1 MKKLLLSIL
10 LLWLFHGSYLIAQ
23 SNSTDEDIFRIE
35 AYKLQTGD
43 NFILD
48 GVMDETFWKNVIP
61 ATQFTQQNPNEGGE
75 PSEKTEVYIA
85 YDSDYLYIAAFLY
98 ESDVSGILAFQR
110 RRNESLR
117 TDDRFMW
124 ILDTFHDGRNAY
136 FFETNPAGLMGDG
149 LLTVGQSVNINK
161 AWDGI
166 WDVKSTIN
174 QEGWIVEAR
183 IPFRSLDFNPDKTTW
198 GINFQR
204 TVRRHNEEILWS
216 GWKRNQ
222 GLFLP
227 QNAGVLMGLENINQG
242 LGLEVTPFVT
252 ASGSR
257 VWTNGR
263 NPKDDLNTDVG
274 FDMSYN
280 INPGF
285 RTSLTV
291 NTDFAE
297 TEVDQRRVNLTRFN
311 INFPEQRDFFLEGS
325 SIFAFVPG
333 SGVFPYFSRNIG
345 LINGVPVP
353 IQAGIQALGRHQNMS
368 MGLYQIRTGETDFS
382 NSEDFTAARI
392 KQNILSQSSFGL
404 IYTRRATLNDDF
416 FNDRHT
422 VGADVDL
429 NTSTFMGNKKLQF
442 QAYFLWNNTHTDEE
456 NSTFGDRTS
465 RGIRV
470 AYPNFPF
477 FAHAS
482 YRVFGE
488 VFNPAVGF
496 APRVGVK
503 RFQPTIGYQ
512 QMLPAN
518 RYLRYW
524 EADIRFEYLTDLDF
538 NLETLN
544 LTFTPLNILFESGD
558 MIMGGFGY
566 NYEFLPFDFDILRN
580 GSIIIPADT
589 YKSWHYSLEFMTAN
603 FRKLAGSAGIRHE
616 GFWTGHRY
624 VYDLGLTARPYPGV
638 NLTIDLSRSDVK
650 LVEGNFKTDLI
661 RFIGKVDLTPSTA
674 FTNIVQFDNLS
685 NILGL
690 YNSFRWTIRPGAD
703 IYMVYTYNWL
713 QVDEIFN
720 PIETQGAIK
729 MNFTY
734 RF

>member
-1 MKKLLLSIL
+1 MKKLILSFFSLYLLYS
-10 LLWLFHGSYLIAQ
+10 SNLIAQ
-23 SNSTDEDIFRIE
+23 SNPIDEGLLRIE
-35 AYKLQTGD
+35 AYRLQPGE

-48 GVMDETFWKNVIP
+48 GRMDEPFWKNVTP
-61 ATQFTQQNPNEGGE
+61 ATRFTQQNPVEGGE
-75 PSEKTEVYIA
+75 PSEKTEVFIA

-98 ESDVSGILAFQR
+98 DSNVDGILAFQK

-136 FFETNPAGLMGDG
+136 FFETNPAGLKGDG
-149 LLTVGQSVNINK
+149 LLTVAQSVSINK

-166 WDVKSTIN
+166 WDSKSTIH

-183 IPFRSLDFNPDKTTW
+183 IPFRSLDFNPEKTTW

-216 GWKRNQ
+216 GWRRNQ

-242 LGLEVTPFVT
+242 MGLEVTPFIT
-252 ASGSR
+252 ASGNR

-263 NPKDDLNTDVG
+263 NPKDDQNTDVG
-274 FDMSYN
+274 FDLSYN

-325 SIFAFVPG
+325 SIFSFVPG

-416 FNDRHT
+416 FNNRHT
-422 VGADVDL
+422 VGADMDL
-429 NTSTFMGNKKLQF
+429 NTSTFMGNKNLQF
-442 QAYFLWNNTHTDEE
+442 QAYFLWNNTHTAEE
-456 NSTFGDRTS
+456 NSTFWDRTS

-482 YRVFGE
+482 YREFGE

-496 APRVGVK
+496 APRVGMK

-512 QMLPAN
+512 QMLPFN

-538 NLETLN
+538 NLETVN
-544 LTFTPLNILFESGD
+544 LIFTPINILFESGD
-558 MIMGGFGY
+558 MIKGGFGY
-566 NYEFLPFDFDILRN
+566 NYEYLPFDFDILRN
-580 GSIIIPADT
+580 GSIIIPSDI
-589 YKSWHYSLEFMTAN
+589 YESWHYSLDFMTAN
-603 FRKLAGSAGIRHE
+603 FRKLSGSAGIRRE
-616 GFWTGHRY
+616 EFWTGLRN
-624 VYDLGLTARPYPGV
+624 VYDLGLIARPYPGV
-638 NLTIDLSRSDVK
+638 NLSVDWSRSDVK
-650 LVEGNFKTDLI
+650 LVEGNFQTDLI

-690 YNSFRWTIRPGAD
+690 FNSFRWTIRPGAD
-703 IYMVYTYNWL
+703 IYLVYTYNWL